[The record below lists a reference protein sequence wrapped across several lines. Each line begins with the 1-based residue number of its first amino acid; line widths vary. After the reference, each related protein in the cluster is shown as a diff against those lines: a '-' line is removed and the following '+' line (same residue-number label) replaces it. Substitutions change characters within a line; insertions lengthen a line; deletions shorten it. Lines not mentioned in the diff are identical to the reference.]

1 MTEAFAVNFCFL
13 GYTSLCTLEQ
23 RNRCYPFGV
32 EIFEKVDST
41 LLHYFKQ
48 SIAAEK
54 RLNPCHGRL
63 CSKHWYEPWQITG
76 KGRWHLA
83 RAGKWFV
90 LGLIGGM
97 IEPVSPALHGRLLT
111 TEPPGKSC
119 NWIELNNKCI
129 QAEYIALC
137 YFTFCSFA
145 ATFSE
150 SPLNTMNTVVSEMWL
165 TTDQPAESPGDT
177 GRLWRSRSG

>member
-111 TEPPGKSC
+111 TEPPGKSSSGSFMISSSFESLV
-119 NWIELNNKCI
+119 NLNLYVSM
-129 QAEYIALC
+129 ESSLVWVLC
-137 YFTFCSFA
+137 MKLSKISSVIY
-145 ATFSE
+145 
-150 SPLNTMNTVVSEMWL
+150 
-165 TTDQPAESPGDT
+165 
-177 GRLWRSRSG
+177 

>member
-54 RLNPCHGRL
+54 CLNPCHGRV

-119 NWIELNNKCI
+119 KTPSQPMENTNPGSWPDGAFGVGEP
-129 QAEYIALC
+129 ALRVGWW
-137 YFTFCSFA
+137 
-145 ATFSE
+145 AT
-150 SPLNTMNTVVSEMWL
+150 WY
-165 TTDQPAESPGDT
+165 
-177 GRLWRSRSG
+177 R